1 MMDIFYF
8 DKKLRKAAPEQLP
21 KIKNKRLWV
30 DVSNITK
37 QEAEMLSDAFNLHP
51 VTAED
56 LLNANTR
63 IKVEEFPQY
72 LFCIFYGVEQKK
84 AIELMELDFVIGRN
98 FLISSRNAD
107 ISSYAELK
115 SNREKLE
122 ALFRRGVDFIFHR
135 LLDGEQDNYFPVL
148 EYIDDE
154 IDIIE
159 GKLSGTPSND
169 LLTSI
174 LALKHSISL
183 LRKTTLQQTEKL
195 SFLVK
200 NDYPFISSQALPYFR
215 DIYDHSIRVSDLI
228 DNYREAIINTFE
240 FYMSA
245 VSKNMNEAVKVLSVI
260 ATIAL
265 PLTVV
270 SSIYGTNFTNL
281 PGSGFHYGFW
291 VMIGFMIVL
300 SGSLVYFLRRRGWA

>member
-8 DKKLRKAAPEQLP
+8 DKKMRKAAPEQLP

-37 QEAEMLSDAFNLHP
+37 QEAEVLRDAFNLHP

-72 LFCIFYGVEQKK
+72 LFCIFYGVEHKK
-84 AIELMELDFVIGRN
+84 GIELMELDFVIGRN

-200 NDYPFISSQALPYFR
+200 NDYRFLSKHALPYFR